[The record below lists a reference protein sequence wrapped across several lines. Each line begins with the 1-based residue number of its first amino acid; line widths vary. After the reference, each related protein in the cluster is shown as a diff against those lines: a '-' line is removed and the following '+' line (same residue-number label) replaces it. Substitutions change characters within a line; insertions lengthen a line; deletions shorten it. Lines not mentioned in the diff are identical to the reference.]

1 MEQYTKAVLYVY
13 PLLKTVEKDY
23 EDHIRNKALL
33 SYDTR
38 ENAERLIEYI
48 AEEIICKERLEWL
61 KSVVSEV
68 LSKLSEMEKALIAIR
83 YFGKSKK
90 RCLVGVK
97 WRDKK
102 GEEAQSQKTSWSERT
117 YFRQQ
122 QRLLIKVSAML
133 KAAGLSEERYQAWFA
148 EMEMFKRVE
157 RALKRQTKRKTSHL
171 THKAVSLAVGR

>member
-61 KSVVSEV
+61 KGVVSGV
-68 LSKLSEMEKALIAIR
+68 LGKLSETEKALIAIR
-83 YFGKSKK
+83 YFGKSKR
-90 RCLVGVK
+90 RCLSVVKRRLRKGGVPL
-97 WRDKK
+97 KK
-102 GEEAQSQKTSWSERT
+102 VSWSERT
-117 YFRQQ
+117 YFRMQ
-122 QRLLIKVSAML
+122 QRLLIKVGAML
-133 KAAGLSEERYQAWFA
+133 KAAGLSEERYCEWFA
-148 EMEMFKRVE
+148 EMELFKRVE
-157 RALKRQTKRKTSHL
+157 RILKRRLRSDVNRLTRK
-171 THKAVSLAVGR
+171 VGVLVDER